1 MNDSLKN
8 LSPLDGRYQNKTKQT
23 REIFSEHALIKE
35 RIRVEI
41 QWLNYFLTYF
51 KPELL
56 SEQTKKK
63 INALDKNDSDTLI
76 ERVKEIENVT
86 NHDVKAVELAVAEQ
100 FEESEEIQS
109 LVHIFLTSEDVNS
122 LSYALILKNAHIVL
136 IEWIEQIILA
146 LEDLVEKNK
155 EVAMLARTHGQPA
168 SPTTLGKELN
178 VFATRL
184 KKEKSSLSEKKFF
197 AKWGGAT
204 ANYNPHLL
212 AYPEEDWV
220 NHSKDFLSSL
230 GVELTKV
237 ATQIEP
243 HDYMADLFQNIQ
255 RINNIMLD
263 LTQDIWSY
271 IAFDYF
277 SLKMKNNEVG
287 SSTMP
292 HKINPI
298 DFENAEGNLGLSNAI
313 LNHLTHK
320 LTVSRLQRDLSDS
333 TVLRNIGTGYGYLEI
348 AVSSTLLGLSKLE
361 ANTSEISKDL
371 DERYELL
378 AEALQ
383 SFLRLEGK
391 KDGYDQVKKLSRGMK
406 MDKDIYLKA
415 VEDLIENEDYKE
427 ILKGLTPKEYLG
439 IASQLAE
446 KDDEI

>member
-35 RIRVEI
+35 RVRVEI

-56 SEQTKKK
+56 SEKVKKK
-63 INALDKNDSDTLI
+63 INALDKDISDTLV
-76 ERVKEIENVT
+76 ERVKEIEHTT

-100 FEESEEIQS
+100 FEQSEEIQS

-122 LSYALILKNAHIVL
+122 LSYALMLKNANLVL
-136 IEWIEQIILA
+136 IEWIEQIISA
-146 LEDLVEKNK
+146 LEDLAEKNK

-184 KKEKSSLSEKKFF
+184 KKEKRSLSEKKFY

-204 ANYNPHLL
+204 ANYNPHSL

-220 NHSKDFLSSL
+220 NHSKDFLSNL

-255 RINNIMLD
+255 RINNILLD

-277 SLKMKNNEVG
+277 SLKMKKNEVG

-292 HKINPI
+292 HKVNPI

-313 LNHLTHK
+313 FSHLADK

-333 TVLRNIGTGYGYLEI
+333 TVLRNIGTGYGYFEI
-348 AVSSTLLGLSKLE
+348 AQSSTLKGLSKLE
-361 ANTSEISKDL
+361 ANTIEISKDL
-371 DERYELL
+371 DGRYELL

-391 KDGYDQVKKLSRGMK
+391 KDGYDQVKSLSRGMK

-415 VEDLIENEDYKE
+415 VEELLDNEEHKK
-427 ILKGLTPKEYLG
+427 ILRSLTPEKYKGLASALAKKE
-439 IASQLAE
+439 
-446 KDDEI
+446 DEI

>member
-8 LSPLDGRYQNKTKQT
+8 LSPLDGRYQNKTTQT
-23 REIFSEHALIKE
+23 RGIFSEHALIKE

-41 QWLNYFLTYF
+41 QWLNYFLTHF

-56 SEQTKKK
+56 SDRIEKK
-63 INALDKNDSDTLI
+63 IKALDKDISDTLI
-76 ERVKEIENVT
+76 ERVKEIENIT

-100 FEESEEIQS
+100 FEEFEEIQS
-109 LVHIFLTSEDVNS
+109 LVHIFLTSEDINS
-122 LSYALILKNAHIVL
+122 LSYALMLKDAHPILL
-136 IEWIEQIILA
+136 DWIDEIILA
-146 LEDLVEKNK
+146 LEDLAEKNK
-155 EVAMLARTHGQPA
+155 DVAMLARTHGQPA

-184 KKEKSSLSEKKFF
+184 KKEKRSLSDKKFY

-212 AYPEEDWV
+212 AYPEEDWIK
-220 NHSKDFLSSL
+220 HSQEFLSNF
-230 GVELTKV
+230 GVRLTKV

-255 RINNIMLD
+255 RVNNIMLD

-277 SLKMKNNEVG
+277 SLKMKKNEVG

-292 HKINPI
+292 HKVNPI

-313 LNHLTHK
+313 FSHLANK

-333 TVLRNIGTGYGYLEI
+333 TVLRNIGTGYGYFEI
-348 AVSSTLLGLSKLE
+348 AQSSTLKGLSKLE
-361 ANTSEISKDL
+361 ANALEISKDL
-371 DERYELL
+371 NGKYELL

-391 KDGYDQVKKLSRGMK
+391 KDGYDQVKLLSRGIK

-415 VEDLIENEDYKE
+415 VEELLDKE
-427 ILKGLTPKEYLG
+427 EHKKILRALTPEEYLG
-439 IASQLAE
+439 IASELAN

>member
-8 LSPLDGRYQNKTKQT
+8 LSPLDGRYQNKTEKS
-23 REIFSEHALIKE
+23 RELFSEFALIKQ
-35 RIRVEI
+35 RIKVEI
-41 QWLNYFLTYF
+41 LWLNYFLTNF

-56 SEQTKKK
+56 TEKTKEK
-63 INALDKNDSDTLI
+63 INTLRTNAPDHLI
-76 ERVKEIENVT
+76 ERVKEIENTT

-109 LVHIFLTSEDVNS
+109 LVHIFLTSEDINS
-122 LSYALILKNAHIVL
+122 LSYALMLKDAHPFL
-136 IEWIEQIILA
+136 LDWIDEIIIA
-146 LEDLVEKNK
+146 LEDLAEKNK

-184 KKEKSSLSEKKFF
+184 KKEKRFLSDKKFY

-212 AYPEEDWV
+212 AYPEEDWIK
-220 NHSKDFLSSL
+220 HSKEFLSNF
-230 GVELTKV
+230 GVKFTKV

-255 RINNIMLD
+255 RVNNILLD

-277 SLKMKNNEVG
+277 SLKMKKDEVG

-292 HKINPI
+292 HKVNPI

-313 LNHLTHK
+313 FSHLANK

-333 TVLRNIGTGYGYLEI
+333 TVLRNIGTGYGYFEI
-348 AVSSTLLGLSKLE
+348 AQSSTLKGLSKLE
-361 ANTSEISKDL
+361 ANALNISKDL
-371 DERYELL
+371 NGKYELL

-391 KDGYDQVKKLSRGMK
+391 KDGYDQVKLLSRGIK
-406 MDKDIYLKA
+406 MDKDLYLKA
-415 VEDLIENEDYKE
+415 VEELLEREEHKK
-427 ILKGLTPKEYLG
+427 ILRALTPEEYLG
-439 IASQLAE
+439 IASELAN